1 MISVDGGDYV
11 AETGKITLE
20 PGQND
25 IVITVTAENETS
37 IIDYAL
43 TLGVYTLEVEAG
55 ESDPVSVVANGTV
68 SVPGSVES
76 VTVTAP
82 PALTGWIVEVEGNT
96 DLGFGSNT
104 VTVTY
109 TSPENVEVLQ
119 TFTVFVGDADLSA
132 GIDVG
137 GETVEFTGLNGT
149 VSLADSPASAL
160 VEVTPVDERSTF
172 VVTGGT
178 ALNVGLNT
186 ITVVVTGA
194 DDKTR
199 TYTITVI
206 VIPSDKTD
214 ITGKVV
220 NGEAISDDAEITEV
234 PAGVID
240 IDIETEDVNATS
252 VVTVV
257 PTAGTFGGWAT
268 TTNGV
273 ITGSGFLTVTV
284 VVTAEDGIAV
294 GEPESF
300 NILATKDFDVT
311 SGSNPVTDTLR
322 VGTYAKSTPATV
334 AAWFPQGAKLN
345 YKWLLDGVVI
355 EGAST
360 SRLLLT
366 PEHYGEE
373 VVVRPVVSQTVA
385 GVTKSYIGQALDV
398 SLGIIPLASVP
409 GISGKPQLGNTLKV
423 VTKKWTKDV
432 ELSIKWY
439 VNNLPT
445 DVEVEEF
452 ALNDDN
458 VSEGNT
464 VFARVTGTLP
474 GYEDLSKDSA
484 ILRVLPGTLS
494 ITEKPTIAAGTDGY
508 VVGETITIASGK
520 ASNLQADENIQWFR
534 NGVLLPLETGKEYDI
549 SAADVSKKL
558 TAVVTYSA
566 NNYADASITLKAGAI
581 KVGTLEQPDVA
592 SIGEE
597 GTTRLTATGGY
608 VTTVTTSSVKYIW
621 YRNGRAVLGQ
631 NTARYTLTSKDAGA
645 TISVRVTAT
654 YPGYKSTVTV
664 TTGDDNHKVD

>member
-1 MISVDGGDYV
+1 
-11 AETGKITLE
+11 
-20 PGQND
+20 
-25 IVITVTAENETS
+25 VT
-37 IIDYAL
+37 I
-43 TLGVYTLEVEAG
+43 
-55 ESDPVSVVANGTV
+55 
-68 SVPGSVES
+68 
-76 VTVTAP
+76 
-82 PALTGWIVEVEGNT
+82 
-96 DLGFGSNT
+96 
-104 VTVTY
+104 TY

-132 GIDVG
+132 EIEIG
-137 GETVEFTGLNGT
+137 GATVEFDATGLNGT
-149 VSLADSPASAL
+149 VSLEDSPASAD
-160 VEVTPVDERSTF
+160 VVVTPVDERSTS
-172 VVTGGT
+172 VVTGGD

-199 TYTITVI
+199 TYTITVT
-206 VIPSDKTD
+206 VIASDVTE
-214 ITGKVV
+214 ITGKFV
-220 NGEAISDDAEITEV
+220 NGEAISEEGDFTEV

-252 VVTVV
+252 VVTVA
-257 PTAGTFGGWAT
+257 PTAETVGGWAT

-294 GEPESF
+294 GDPETF

-345 YKWLLDGVVI
+345 YKWLLDGEVI
-355 EGAST
+355 DGAST

-366 PEHYGEE
+366 PDHYGEE

-423 VTKKWTKDV
+423 ATKKWTAEV
-432 ELSIKWY
+432 ELTISWY
-439 VNNLPT
+439 VDGQLS
-445 DVEVEEF
+445 DVIGEEF
-452 ALNDDN
+452 VLNESN
-458 VSEGNT
+458 VNT
-464 VFARVTGTLP
+464 GETVKARVTGELA
-474 GYEDLSKDSA
+474 GYETLYKESA
-484 ILRVLPGTLS
+484 LLTVTPGTLR
-494 ITEKPTIAAGTDGY
+494 ITEKPSIAAGANGY
-508 VVGETITIASGK
+508 LVGEKITITSGK
-520 ASNLQADENIQWFR
+520 SSNLNADENIQWFR
-534 NGVLLPLETGKEYDI
+534 NGVALFNETDSEYEI
-549 SAADVSKKL
+549 TAADVSKKL
-558 TAVVTYSA
+558 TAVVTYSLV
-566 NNYADASITLKAGAI
+566 NYADASITLKAGAI
-581 KVGTLEQPDVA
+581 KVGTLDQPLA
-592 SIGEE
+592 ANIAEE
-597 GTTRLTATGGY
+597 GTTKLVATLGY
-608 VTTVTTSSVKYIW
+608 DNTVTTSSVKYIW

-631 NTARYTLTSKDAGA
+631 NTSSYTLTSKDAGA

-664 TTGDDNHKVD
+664 TTGEDNYKVD